1 MDIPISTRMT
11 ESIESDLAAAAN
23 VVRQA
28 LLPASPEVEN
38 ALAEMETFCA
48 IALRVMRKTN
58 PSKLR
63 DAARTVEVEA
73 YLKGR
78 EVVRG

>member
-1 MDIPISTRMT
+1 MDLPISTRMT
-11 ESIESDLAAAAN
+11 ESIENDLATAAN

-28 LLPASPEVEN
+28 LPPASPEVEN
-38 ALAEMETFCA
+38 ALAEIETFCA